1 MIEQSLTRLAVGLG
15 GLALS
20 LTAAAGIASAQPDL
34 GPAVN
39 STCTYGQV
47 VAAVNAENPEAA
59 AGFNASPPDQARIQQ
74 FLAAPPGSSERAT
87 MAQMAV
93 NTPGTE
99 QAMTVLAHVFAV
111 CNNY

>member
-1 MIEQSLTRLAVGLG
+1 MIKKSLTRLSIGLG

-20 LTAAAGIASAQPDL
+20 LIGGAGFASAAPDL

-47 VAAVNAENPEAA
+47 VAAVNAINPEAA

-74 FLAAPPGSSERAT
+74 FLAAPPGSNERLT

-99 QAMTVLAHVFAV
+99 QAMTVLAQVFAV